1 MYNRSQNDPGVRGI
15 EREAAQWLA
24 RRDRGLSPAEQD
36 DYLQWLR
43 QDPRHGEALARHG
56 ATLRRM
62 MRLGEWQPALSD
74 EPNPDLFAP
83 RRRLPWRALVAGLA
97 AAAALAVGGALWW
110 PAGPAVPPV
119 AQKSY
124 LRINERE
131 ALPDGSLVELKD
143 GSRIVIEFSETER
156 RVRLTGGEA
165 HFKVAKNSARPFVVE
180 TGGVAV
186 RAVGT
191 AFSVRLDAASVEVLV
206 TEGKVTVD
214 RLGSAASNAVSA
226 RGGVQDA
233 GVQARGE
240 PGLPRHSAA
249 TADETTASDPFSV
262 LRPPSSALRPPPSG
276 TLLVAGQRAL
286 VSLAAA
292 APELRVTNVTPQE
305 IKDALEWQAPR
316 LQFFETPLAVAVA
329 EFNAR
334 NRTRLVLGE
343 PDLGAVPIGGTFR
356 ADNVEGFVRM
366 LEVTFDLRAEP
377 RGGNELVLK
386 RSR

>member
-1 MYNRSQNDPGVRGI
+1 MSNRSQNRPSVPGI
-15 EREAAQWLA
+15 EKEAAQWLA
-24 RRDRGLSPAEQD
+24 RRDRGLSSAEQD

-43 QDPRHGEALARHG
+43 QDARHGEALARHE

-62 MRLGEWQPALSD
+62 MRLGDWQPALSD

-83 RRRLPWRALVAGLA
+83 RRRLPWRAFVAGTA

-110 PAGPAVPPV
+110 PAGPAVPAV

-143 GSRIVIEFSETER
+143 GSRIAIEFSEAER
-156 RVRLTGGEA
+156 CVRLIGGEV
-165 HFKVAKNSARPFVVE
+165 HFTVAKNSARPFVVE
-180 TGGVAV
+180 TGGVAI

-191 AFSVRLDAASVEVLV
+191 AFNVRLDVAAVEVLV
-206 TEGKVTVD
+206 TEGKVAVQQTTDHGLRTTD
-214 RLGSAASNAVSA
+214 RAASA
-226 RGGVQDA
+226 RVPDA
-233 GVQARGE
+233 ALETRDSRSGE
-240 PGLPRHSAA
+240 AA
-249 TADETTASDPFSV
+249 
-262 LRPPSSALRPPPSG
+262 PSSALRSPPSG

-305 IKDALEWQAPR
+305 IKDTLAWQAPR

-334 NRTRLVLGE
+334 NRTQLVLGE
-343 PDLGAVPIGGTFR
+343 PDLGTVPIGGTFR
-356 ADNVEGFVRM
+356 VDNVEGFVRM
-366 LEVTFDLRAEP
+366 IEVTLDLRAEP
-377 RGGNELVLK
+377 RGGNELVLT

>member
-1 MYNRSQNDPGVRGI
+1 MYNRSQNGPGVRGI
-15 EREAAQWLA
+15 EKEAAQWLA

-43 QDPRHGEALARHG
+43 QDARHGEALARHE

-62 MRLGEWQPALSD
+62 MRLGDWQPALSD

-83 RRRLPWRALVAGLA
+83 RRQLPWRAFIGGLA
-97 AAAALAVGGALWW
+97 AAAALAIGGSLWW
-110 PAGPAVPPV
+110 PAGPAVPAV

-143 GSRIVIEFSETER
+143 GSRIAIEFSEAER

-165 HFKVAKNSARPFVVE
+165 HFTVAKNSARPFVVE
-180 TGGVAV
+180 TGGVTV

-206 TEGKVTVD
+206 TEGEVTVD
-214 RLGSAASNAVSA
+214 KLGVATPDASSAGGGAG
-226 RGGVQDA
+226 GGVRNS
-233 GVQARGE
+233 GSQASGA
-240 PGLPRHSAA
+240 PGLPRRSPA
-249 TADETTASDPFSV
+249 TAGESTEAD
-262 LRPPSSALRPPPSG
+262 PSSALRPSPSG

-286 VSLAAA
+286 VSLATAA
-292 APELRVTNVTPQE
+292 SEQRVTNVTPQE
-305 IKDALEWQAPR
+305 IKAALEWQAPR

-334 NRTRLVLGE
+334 NHTRLVLGE

-366 LEVTFDLRAEP
+366 IEVTLDLRAEP
-377 RGGNELVLK
+377 RGGNELVLR